1 MAAARSHVAERAAG
15 WPGGD
20 PVYLLD
26 VNVLLA
32 LLDPLHVHHDR
43 AHDWF
48 AGDGARGW
56 ASCAITQ
63 NGALRIM
70 ANPRYAN
77 PVGTV
82 GEAAEVLAGLCAHP
96 AHRFWPDAL
105 SLLDSPRV
113 TRTRLLSS
121 AQVTDSYLLALAMHQ
136 GGRLASFDRRLV
148 TEAVQGG
155 AEALHLIP

>member
-1 MAAARSHVAERAAG
+1 MAAGSTRVAEQAPG

-32 LLDPLHVHHDR
+32 LLDPLHAHHDR
-43 AHDWF
+43 AHAWF
-48 AGDGARGW
+48 AAVGVRGW
-56 ASCAITQ
+56 ASCPITQ

-70 ANPRYAN
+70 ANPRYPN

-96 AHRFWPDAL
+96 AHRFWPDAP

-113 TRTRLLSS
+113 LRTRLLSS
-121 AQVTDSYLLALAMHQ
+121 AQVTDSYLLALAVQQCGH
-136 GGRLASFDRRLV
+136 LASFDRRLV
-148 TEAVQGG
+148 TDAVQGG
-155 AEALHLIP
+155 ATALHLIP